1 MHPQILPDIAFLHT
15 LADAADRQTLPR
27 FRSQGELNVGTKP
40 KEGFRFD
47 PVTDADRE
55 AERVIRE
62 LIGASYPEH
71 SIMGEEFGTTGS
83 GPTQWILD
91 PVDGTRPFLCGIP
104 VWATLIGLLHNGR
117 ATMGMMSQPFT
128 RERFWADGQNAWS
141 RGPAGEYRLATRKGI
156 PLSQAILHT
165 TSPEPIARNPQI
177 AFAEL
182 AERTLM
188 TRYGGECYAMAML
201 AAGQI
206 VICLEYAL
214 QPYDIAALIPII
226 EQAGGKVTTLTGERP
241 ESGGHILAC
250 GCPRLHDEALNVLN
264 ARSAHNVH
272 HVHNAFNG

>member
-1 MHPQILPDIAFLHT
+1 MNPHLPDIAFFHT
-15 LADAADRQTLPR
+15 LADAAERETLPR
-27 FRSQGELNVGTKP
+27 FRSHGELNLGTKP

-55 AERVIRE
+55 AERAIRA
-62 LIGASYPEH
+62 LISARYPDH

-83 GPTQWILD
+83 GPIQWVLD

-104 VWATLIGLLHNGR
+104 VWGTLIGLLFDGR

-128 RERFWADGQNAWS
+128 RERFWADGTGAWHD
-141 RGPAGEYRLATRKGI
+141 GPQEVRRLATRKEVS
-156 PLSQAILHT
+156 LDRAILHT
-165 TSPEPIARNPQI
+165 TSPEPIERNPQI
-177 AFAEL
+177 QFRKL

-206 VICLEYAL
+206 DICVEYAL

-226 EQAGGKVTTLTGERP
+226 EQAGGVVTTL
-241 ESGGHILAC
+241 SGDRAEGGGSVLAC
-250 GCPRLHDEALNVLN
+250 GCPRLHEAVLDVLN
-264 ARSAHNVH
+264 
-272 HVHNAFNG
+272 G